1 MLLGSFYPVIMGN
14 LRCTFSLSKSYI
26 TLKKLRISKHGTMIY
41 PFFDFNKYLK
51 NIYNTFFDT

>member
-1 MLLGSFYPVIMGN
+1 MLLGFFYPVIMGN

-51 NIYNTFFDT
+51 NI

>member
-26 TLKKLRISKHGTMIY
+26 TLKKFIISKHGTIIY
-41 PFFDFNKYLK
+41 PFF
-51 NIYNTFFDT
+51 I

>member
-26 TLKKLRISKHGTMIY
+26 TLKKIENFKAWNNDLS
-41 PFFDFNKYLK
+41 FFLF
-51 NIYNTFFDT
+51 

>member
-1 MLLGSFYPVIMGN
+1 MLLGFFYPVIMGN

-51 NIYNTFFDT
+51 NIDNTFFDT